1 MEIAREIKDTEN
13 ALKEFVASVLVRNI
27 GENWMENCGLPMANI
42 DEWRKKKALNEEQ
55 VKPMH
60 GAEQP
65 IFYADIEDIITLI
78 HKNWEYEFHSVFG
91 NKVIIEAYLKT
102 LSQFLH
108 PEQGRRELFVFQ
120 KHLLLGITGD
130 IRTRI
135 TAYRSLIEVGKEGFP
150 RIESIKDSFGNL
162 WTVGKPMR
170 IKTNTN
176 LRVGDV
182 VEYIITAVDP
192 EQLPLQY
199 KIFGFKWETSNIL
212 HLHIE
217 EKHVA
222 RNAKVNLAIRS
233 KRKFHAY
240 PLGYD
245 DRVVFE
251 YQILPKNSDTE
262 PPQNK
267 Q

>member
-13 ALKEFVASVLVRNI
+13 ALKEFVASILARNI
-27 GENWMENCGLPMANI
+27 GENWMDSCGLSREII
-42 DEWRKKKALNEEQ
+42 DEWRRKKAINEEQ
-55 VKPMH
+55 IRPMH

-65 IFYADIEDIITLI
+65 IFYADLADIIFLI
-78 HKNWEYEFHSVFG
+78 HHNWESEFHSVFG
-91 NKVIIEAYLKT
+91 DKVIIEAYIKT
-102 LSQFLH
+102 LGQFSH

-120 KHLLLGITGD
+120 KHLMLGITGD

-135 TAYRSLIEVGKEGFP
+135 TTYRSLTEVGKEGFP

-176 LRVGDV
+176 LHVGEV

-192 EQLPLQY
+192 VQLPLQY
-199 KIFGFKWETSNIL
+199 KIFGFKWETGNIL
-212 HLHIE
+212 HLKIE
-217 EKHVA
+217 EKHVG
-222 RNAKVNLAIRS
+222 RNAKVNIAIRS

-251 YQILPKNSDTE
+251 YQILPKPDGAKNEPNTE
-262 PPQNK
+262 
-267 Q
+267 